1 MPGENPVL
9 NWSWSW
15 TGQLRNTVRVTVQ
28 TGGGR
33 EGASVWVG
41 DTGGFTGDTGTAHK
55 RLF

>member
-9 NWSWSW
+9 NWSW

-33 EGASVWVG
+33 EQVYGWETREGSLEIRA
-41 DTGGFTGDTGTAHK
+41 
-55 RLF
+55 RLTRDFSEI